1 MSSHREWTPPD
12 RIKKRA
18 IFGALACVVVLAVTI
33 LSFLPGRDKH
43 ALHTRGRFHSLG
55 HLLAFSIVALL
66 AVRISRSALM
76 RILVF
81 IGSLLFGLGIES
93 AEHLVYH
100 NLLEWKDVLVD
111 ALGVIAGTLIGL
123 LTTPK
128 KTFSRWSLR
137 ETSSSRQP

>member
-1 MSSHREWTPPD
+1 MSSQRESTITITPGQN
-12 RIKKRA
+12 RKRA
-18 IFGALACVVVLAVTI
+18 IFAALACVVVLAVTI

-43 ALHTRGRFHSLG
+43 ALHTTGRFHSFG

-66 AVRISRSALM
+66 AIKISRSVLA

-81 IGSLLFGLGIES
+81 IGSLLFGFGIES

-111 ALGVIAGTLIGL
+111 ALGVIGGTLIGL
-123 LTTPK
+123 LTAPK
-128 KTFSRWSLR
+128 
-137 ETSSSRQP
+137 ETGSEGKARGV